1 MINSYLPFLE
11 SQGKLLEPQ
20 VAAKATLPEEAA
32 ASIALPLLTEK
43 KPEIDGFVAFAQ
55 LKKFFRIRAKKLE
68 KEDTLKFESLLDQLG
83 DINSPRD
90 NLGDNPLIF
99 LAKLGS
105 PIECV
110 EILRRRGADF
120 NYQEHYFGNT
130 ALLWAIANANNGMAR
145 EIILRGNQ
153 NLNLQD
159 TDRGKN
165 TPLILAIG
173 KGYTT
178 HDANGNELT
187 LSNFELVKTL
197 LQHGADPNVVNGKGV
212 SPLEMAVIRR
222 SPEMVEALLA
232 AGARIDFDW
241 EETLNLSYEEASK
254 EIANQ
259 VFVYLLDE
267 GSFESSKDKVAAL
280 LSSKA

>member
-11 SQGKLLEPQ
+11 SQGKMLEPQ
-20 VAAKATLPEEAA
+20 VAAKAVPSDAIA
-32 ASIALPLLTEK
+32 QIALPVFTEK
-43 KPEIDGFVAFAQ
+43 KQEIDPLAFERFKMFFNISWKNG
-55 LKKFFRIRAKKLE
+55 LGKKGERL
-68 KEDTLKFESLLDQLG
+68 FESLLDQLG
-83 DINSPRD
+83 DINSPKD
-90 NLGDNPLIF
+90 SFGDNPLIF

-159 TDRGKN
+159 TDQRN

-178 HDANGNELT
+178 HDADGNELA
-187 LSNFELVKTL
+187 LSNLELVKTL
-197 LQHGADPNVVNGKGV
+197 LKHGADPNVVNEEGF

-241 EETLNLSYEEASK
+241 EERLNLTYEEASE

-259 VFVYLLDE
+259 VFVYSLDE
-267 GSFESSKDKVAAL
+267 GSFESSKDKVTAL
-280 LSSKA
+280 LSSEA